1 MWVFVSRGN
10 QMKIF
15 ISHSHQDMEVCR
27 KLADALMKRGYEVF
41 ADSAIDFGTS
51 IIATIK
57 TELNDSDV
65 FIAIITENFLNS
77 SWAQAELSS
86 AIFSNDSIYVL
97 PVVVGDVFVP
107 NFLRHI
113 QYRKVSSLEEVTQAV
128 LNDIELLKE
137 VDRTTPNLKKRV
149 TIKTEKDDIE
159 EKINLLRDALRDNQ
173 LTLVC
178 GAGVSRA
185 SSIPDW
191 NELLVNILNE
201 FFFRSVELKE
211 SEPEI
216 LGKDLLRLMPQSN
229 LILGKYL
236 RLVLKDDF
244 EKIVKKY
251 LYSNYN
257 QERDIEDAIIMQGKV
272 SINYALETNM
282 MKAIV
287 ELARPK
293 RNGKRLESIITFNF
307 DDLIENALL
316 QHKIEYCS
324 IWKEGQ
330 IHGIDQLPIY
340 HVHGFLPNR
349 KDIQEPN
356 LVFSEEAYHS
366 QFIDPYSWSNLIQ
379 LNTFSANICLFIGIS
394 LSDPNLR
401 RLLDISWRKNQ
412 RCKHY
417 IIMKKPPQKNK
428 ADEITTMLFEQ
439 DANSLGLNV
448 IWCSDFSEIPNILYG
463 IVNN

>member
-1 MWVFVSRGN
+1 M
-10 QMKIF
+10 
-15 ISHSHQDMEVCR
+15 
-27 KLADALMKRGYEVF
+27 
-41 ADSAIDFGTS
+41 
-51 IIATIK
+51 
-57 TELNDSDV
+57 
-65 FIAIITENFLNS
+65 
-77 SWAQAELSS
+77 
-86 AIFSNDSIYVL
+86 
-97 PVVVGDVFVP
+97 VGDVFVP

-128 LNDIELLKE
+128 LNDIEILKE

-159 EKINLLRDALRDNQ
+159 EKINLLREALRDNQ

-201 FFFRSVELKE
+201 VFFESDELKE
-211 SEPEI
+211 SEHEI
-216 LGKDLLRLMPQSN
+216 SGKDLIRLMPQSN

-244 EKIVKKY
+244 EKIVKKH

-307 DDLIENALL
+307 DDLIENALS

-349 KDIQEPN
+349 KDIHEPN

-366 QFIDPYSWSNLIQ
+366 QFLDPYSWSNLIQ

-448 IWCSDFSEIPNILYG
+448 IWCSDFSEIPDILYG
-463 IVNN
+463 IVNS

>member
-1 MWVFVSRGN
+1 
-10 QMKIF
+10 
-15 ISHSHQDMEVCR
+15 MEVCR

-86 AIFSNDSIYVL
+86 AIFSSDNICVF
-97 PVVVGDVFVP
+97 PVVVGDVFVS

-128 LNDIELLKE
+128 LNDIELLKK

-159 EKINLLRDALRDNQ
+159 EKINLLREALRDNQ

-191 NELLVNILNE
+191 TKLLINILNE
-201 FFFRSVELKE
+201 VFFKNVELKE

-216 LGKDLLRLMPQSN
+216 SGKDLLRLMPQSN

-244 EKIVKKY
+244 EKIVKKH

-257 QERDIEDAIIMQGKV
+257 QERDFEDAVIIQGKV

-307 DDLIENALL
+307 DDLIENALS

-349 KDIQEPN
+349 KDIQESN

-401 RLLDISWRKNQ
+401 RLLDISWRKKQ

-448 IWCSDFSEIPNILYG
+448 IWCSDFSEIPNILHG
-463 IVNN
+463 IVNS